1 MWYYSRDGKEKQ
13 GPISDAAV
21 AVYYKRRQIDRTT
34 QMWSPKQKKWLP
46 LEQTSIYKKIRKGRT
61 SQHFVDLQNNTRFL
75 RAFLTSLLI
84 CICATI
90 YYRYNNILEY
100 INFIDNGSV
109 MDKVDMMIKSTE
121 NALTEKLIST
131 VLLILFIFST
141 YFLYKWVKSSVLN
154 AKLFVKRF
162 SFTPNF
168 SALSFVIPFL
178 NIFIPH
184 KILSETFRSTLK
196 SLKKRVRVR
205 YILLLLTWQIYW
217 SMSFF
222 MLVIAQFILPTTGQ
236 TDLFMPLFVIR
247 ILFNITYAI
256 TIILTLMV
264 ITILYNLQRKRL
276 ALYK

>member
-21 AVYYKRRQIDRTT
+21 AVYYRRRQIDRNT

-61 SQHFVDLQNNTRFL
+61 SQHFVDLQYNTRFL

-84 CICATI
+84 CVFATI
-90 YYRYNNILEY
+90 YYRYNNIIEY

-121 NALTEKLIST
+121 NALTQKLISA
-131 VLLILFIFST
+131 VLLILFVFSA
-141 YFLYKWVKSSVLN
+141 YFLFKWVKCSVSN

-162 SFTPNF
+162 SFPPNF
-168 SALSFVIPFL
+168 SALSFIIPFL

-196 SLKKRVRVR
+196 SLKMRVKVR

-217 SMSFF
+217 SISFF

-247 ILFNITYAI
+247 IFFNITYAI
-256 TIILTLMV
+256 TIILTLML